1 MRQAHLFK
9 TRASLRAILIAL
21 CGGALLA
28 FTAGCGSDPKP
39 PPQTAQ
45 TQPTSTTQSTGA
57 PVQNKKTDQTINV
70 SDEIR
75 KACGIDD
82 STRAPKFDYDSSQ
95 LSSNDRDILSQVAK
109 CLTTGPL
116 KGRSVELVGRADP
129 RGESEYNMNLGA
141 ERAKSADD
149 YMAGLGVSTKQMSL
163 TSRGALDA
171 TGTNEEEW
179 RHDRR
184 VDINLIKQ

>member
-1 MRQAHLFK
+1 MRKAQL
-9 TRASLRAILIAL
+9 SIAV

-28 FTAGCGSDPKP
+28 FAAGCGGDPKP
-39 PPQTAQ
+39 EPKTAQ
-45 TQPTSTTQSTGA
+45 TEHVGTTQPTSA
-57 PVQNKKTDQTINV
+57 PVNKKTDQTINV

-82 STRAPKFDYDSSQ
+82 SNRAPKFDYDSSQ

-116 KGRSVELVGRADP
+116 KGRAVELVGRADP

-149 YMAGLGVSTKQMSL
+149 YMASLGVAASQMSL

-171 TGTNEEEW
+171 TGHDEETW

-184 VDINLIKQ
+184 VDVNLVKQ